1 MDLSVNI
8 KKRNTIIVWIMHFII
23 CSGIFYLLASDF
35 ISTCLFKKNY
45 RCEDDSIFLIF
56 LCSYFPVLV
65 SGILLSVLKE
75 RYILVFIF
83 SLAVSLLSWWGAL
96 FCYAIIGK

>member
-1 MDLSVNI
+1 MGSNVYI
-8 KKRNTIIVWIMHFII
+8 KKHNIILWIIHCII

-35 ISTCLFKKNY
+35 IATCFKKNY
-45 RCEDDSIFLIF
+45 SCYDEGIFLIF

-65 SGILLSVLKE
+65 SGILLSVQKE

-83 SLAVSLLSWWGAL
+83 SLIISLLFWYGA
-96 FCYAIIGK
+96 FFFYAATFY